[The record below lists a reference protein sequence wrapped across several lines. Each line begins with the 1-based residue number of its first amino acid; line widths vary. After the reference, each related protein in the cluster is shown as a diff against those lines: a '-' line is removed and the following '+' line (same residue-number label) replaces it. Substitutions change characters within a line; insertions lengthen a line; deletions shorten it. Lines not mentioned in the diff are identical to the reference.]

1 MKKVMRKVSLTTP
14 AKCDLV
20 LEVIVMTPGGFAV
33 VYFAGGYTYYAIVI
47 PMPKLL
53 DNSYAVAKP
62 FQVSV
67 RADFC

>member
-1 MKKVMRKVSLTTP
+1 
-14 AKCDLV
+14 
-20 LEVIVMTPGGFAV
+20 MTPGRFAV
-33 VYFAGGYTYYAIVI
+33 VDFAGGYTYTSVAIVI

-67 RADFC
+67 KRTLVFIILMKF